1 MSKNL
6 INISDLNKIYIREII
21 DISKK
26 IEENMYHED
35 LKGKKIGLIFEK
47 PSTRTRL
54 SFIAGI
60 FELNGVPIEINM
72 DNLNISRNESFID
85 TIKMFNLYLD
95 CLIFRTN
102 QHSKLKITS
111 EYFDKPIINALSE
124 ISHPCQILSDYLTLK
139 EIFNKDNLIISW
151 FGDTNNVLYSLIELA
166 TILDEITVNVFTNN
180 KISEDNL
187 SMNKL
192 ENIHFKN
199 KICKETIKKS
209 DCIMTDVYNSMN
221 DKFSQTKKDLLLPF
235 QVNSEIMS
243 YTKDDSVFMHCLP
256 ANVGEEVTEE
266 VINSN
271 KSVVLKQAYNRK
283 VLQKGL
289 ISWLGI

>member
-6 INISDLNKIYIREII
+6 INISDLNKIHIHEII

-26 IEENMYHED
+26 IEENTYKED
-35 LKGKKIGLIFEK
+35 LKRKKIGLIFEK

-54 SFIAGI
+54 SFITGI
-60 FELNGVPIEINM
+60 YELNGIPIEINM

-102 QHSKLKITS
+102 QHNKLKITS
-111 EYFDKPIINALSE
+111 EYFDKPVINALSE

-139 EIFNKDNLIISW
+139 EIFNKENLIISW

-180 KISEDNL
+180 KILEDNF
-187 SMNKL
+187 SINKL
-192 ENIHFKN
+192 KNIHLKN
-199 KICKETIKKS
+199 EICKETIKKS
-209 DCIMTDVYNSMN
+209 DCIMTDVYNSTN
-221 DKFSQTKKDLLLPF
+221 DEFSQTKKDLLLPF